1 MEEVPTRFE
10 SILNKVVMF
19 LNQDNI
25 TPTKPNNDST
35 QLIMFKN
42 EAKRLKQYIE
52 QHGLGVR
59 IEDEKEVNS
68 RRVKITLKKVKM

>member
-1 MEEVPTRFE
+1 MDEVPTRFE
-10 SILNKVVMF
+10 RILNKVVMF

-35 QLIMFKN
+35 QLIMFKDD
-42 EAKRLKQYIE
+42 AKRLKQYIE
-52 QHGLGVR
+52 QNGLGVR
-59 IEDEKEVNS
+59 IENEKEVNS

>member
-1 MEEVPTRFE
+1 MDEVPTRFE

-59 IEDEKEVNS
+59 FEDEKEVNS